1 MEKLLEEALLF
12 DFYGEMLTDH
22 QKQIYQDFVMGD
34 LSLGE
39 IAQDCGISRQGVHD
53 IIRRSRK
60 LMQDWESKLHL
71 VEKFLHIK
79 ESASEINRYAEE
91 ILSHND
97 DTELVRDRLL
107 RIRTLSDQIVE
118 EL

>member
-39 IAQDCGISRQGVHD
+39 IAADRGISRQGVHD
-53 IIRRSRK
+53 IIKRSRR
-60 LMQDWESKLHL
+60 LMQDCESKLHL
-71 VEKFLHIK
+71 VEKFIHIK
-79 ESASEINRYAEE
+79 ERASEINRQAEE
-91 ILSHND
+91 ILAR
-97 DTELVRDRLL
+97 EAGPGFVRDRLL
-107 RIRTLSDQIVE
+107 RIRALSDQIVE